1 MMETGK
7 KISRTGSLF
16 ALVLALSVP
25 VARAEAQ
32 SGEGEGGAPP
42 DSTTLHEEAKH
53 EQARFESYREARI
66 PPSYNMEVHQCDEL
80 VGRLCFRHEDGY
92 TPMPEEP
99 FEVTMARTELIR
111 TLNGIGSSI
120 PGDNWVLGQRVF
132 YMGEGGRWSQ
142 AEVLANRCNGADP
155 WWCKALVGLT
165 FHARGAFVEAERV
178 FEEAMAEMPA
188 DRLEWWR
195 TPGYLLDGDGRELY
209 EASSAEEWVA
219 LHERLWLF
227 ADPLYLVEGN
237 DRKTADYARRT
248 LAIIK
253 SEAANPF
260 GMEWEE
266 DLTQLTLRY
275 GPEVA
280 WERQR
285 PPPRMG
291 LKATDDRY
299 IVGRHEPGGIDYVPP
314 GQVLERPSEAPEGL
328 WQIEA
333 AKPRSAHRAPYAPDM
348 AAFEAQTAR
357 FRRGDSLLVVAAF
370 QPASAAPSRATV
382 REASQPSPQQ
392 PFGGPDPF
400 GPGSAVARVA
410 AGDPTSGDVKS
421 GLFLVSAVDGTI
433 HDTRGESAFG
443 VLTHMAPPGQYLLS
457 IEGHNEAAGFGWRNR
472 HGVGQN
478 ALPLG
483 LAAVSD
489 VLLLEPEGELPNTLD
504 EAVPHAKKGVRV
516 GPGEPIRL
524 AWEVYGLGLGEVAT
538 VAIGFDQGA
547 PSILRIAGQF
557 LGLLQPD
564 GEPVLMSWEDA
575 GPDALG
581 TVFRSVDLQLP
592 DLERGEYTIYVEVQ
606 LQGREAMVSNRRLY
620 IEG

>member
-1 MMETGK
+1 MT
-7 KISRTGSLF
+7 IRALTLAAFASLPIAGSLG
-16 ALVLALSVP
+16 
-25 VARAEAQ
+25 AQ
-32 SGEGEGGAPP
+32 GSGEDLELPT
-42 DSTTLHEEAKH
+42 DSTELLNEARH
-53 EQARFESYREARI
+53 QQARFESYREARI
-66 PPSYNMEVHQCDEL
+66 PPSYNTEVAMCDEL

-99 FEVTMARTELIR
+99 FEVTMARREFLGI
-111 TLNGIGSSI
+111 LNRIGVAI

-132 YMGEGGRWSQ
+132 YLGESGRWDQ
-142 AEVLANRCNGADP
+142 AHSLAERCNGPDP

-165 FHARGAFVEAERV
+165 LHAVGAFVPADSAFSEAI
-178 FEEAMAEMPA
+178 AEMPEETV
-188 DRLEWWR
+188 RWWM
-195 TPGYLLDGDGRELY
+195 TPGYLLDGDGRELF
-209 EASSAEEWVA
+209 EDTPQEHWGP
-219 LHERLWLF
+219 LHRRLWLF
-227 ADPLYLVEGN
+227 SDPLYLVEGN

-248 LAIIK
+248 VALIK

-299 IVGRHEPGGIDYVPP
+299 IVGRHEPGGSDFLPP
-314 GQVLERPSEAPEGL
+314 GQVLESPSEAPEGL
-328 WQIEA
+328 WVVESER
-333 AKPRSAHRAPYAPDM
+333 PRSAYKAPYAPDL
-348 AAFEAQTAR
+348 ATFEAQTAR

-370 QPASAAPSRATV
+370 QPASAAPSQATARA
-382 REASQPSPQQ
+382 AAMPSPNQ
-392 PFGGPDPF
+392 PFGGSDPF
-400 GPGSAVARVA
+400 GSRSATARMD
-410 AGDPTSGDVKS
+410 AGDPTEGEVES
-421 GLFLVSAVDGTI
+421 GLFLVDQETEAVYE
-433 HDTRGESAFG
+433 TRSEGAFG
-443 VLTHMAPPGQYLLS
+443 VIDFAAPPGQYLLS
-457 IEGHNEAAGFGWRNR
+457 LEAHNDAAGFAWRSR

-489 VLLLEPEGELPNTLD
+489 ILLLDPVADLPDTFEEALPN
-504 EAVPHAKKGVRV
+504 AKKGVRV

-524 AWEVYGLGLGEVAT
+524 AWEVYGLGIGEVAT
-538 VAIGFDQGA
+538 VAIGFDRGA
-547 PSILRIAGQF
+547 PSIFRIAGQF
-557 LGLLQPD
+557 LGLLEPE

-575 GPDALG
+575 GPDVLG

-592 DLERGEYTIYVEVQ
+592 ELEPGEYTVYVEVQ
-606 LQGREAMVSNRRLY
+606 LAGREPMVSSRRFYL
-620 IEG
+620 EG